1 MNERGPAP
9 RGDQNIP
16 VFSVGEISAALKRT
30 VEEAFR
36 LVRVRG
42 EVSGFKRA
50 HSGHLYFTL
59 KDEDAVLSAVCWRG
73 VAARLK
79 LAPEDGLEVI
89 ATGRI
94 TTYAGRSQYQII
106 VESVE
111 LAGEGALLKLLE
123 ERKKKL
129 AAEGLFDAARKKPLP
144 YIPEVIGVVT
154 SPTGAV
160 ISDILH
166 RLEER
171 FPRRVLLW
179 PVTVQGES
187 AAAEIARAIE
197 GFNRLEV
204 GAPLP
209 RPDLLIVARGG
220 GSLEDLWP
228 FNEEIVVRAA
238 ARSAIPLI
246 SAIGHETDVTL
257 IDLAAD
263 KRAPTPSAAAEI
275 AVPVRADLL
284 ESVLGHGVR
293 LLGAMNRLIET
304 RRGEVKGLA
313 RGLPDPAALLDSASQ
328 RLDDRAERLANAW
341 GVSLERRRARV
352 TELGLKLRH
361 PREWLADRSG
371 RLKGARRAL
380 RFAMAGRLKAERQ
393 RIGHER
399 TRVLNLDQRLG
410 RAMAGHLED
419 CAQRLKQRS
428 GLLESYSYRGV
439 LKRGF
444 VLASDEGGRPVTSA
458 AATRPGMALGLRF
471 HDGEAEATV
480 TGKATGKRTARKK
493 PPGKAKPGRAKKSP
507 AQGELL

>member
-1 MNERGPAP
+1 MNERSPAP

-59 KDEDAVLSAVCWRG
+59 KDEEAVLSAVCWRG

-144 YIPEVIGVVT
+144 FLPEVIGVVT

-160 ISDILH
+160 IRDILH

-179 PVTVQGES
+179 PVAVQGES

-197 GFNRLEV
+197 GFNRLAV
-204 GAPLP
+204 KAPLP

-246 SAIGHETDVTL
+246 SAVGHETDVTL

-284 ESVLGHGVR
+284 EGVLGHGAR
-293 LLGAMNRLIET
+293 LLGAMNRLIEA
-304 RRGEVKGLA
+304 RRGEVRGLG
-313 RGLPDPAALLDSASQ
+313 RGLPDPAQLLDGASQ
-328 RLDDRAERLANAW
+328 RLDDRQGRPARAPLRHGRPAEGRAPARRPRTHAGSQSRQAAAPGDGGASRGLRPTAQAT
-341 GVSLERRRARV
+341 ERPARELLLSRRAQAGLRAG
-352 TELGLKLRH
+352 ERGGRKARHLGRRH
-361 PREWLADRSG
+361 ASG
-371 RLKGARRAL
+371 HGARPSL
-380 RFAMAGRLKAERQ
+380 
-393 RIGHER
+393 
-399 TRVLNLDQRLG
+399 
-410 RAMAGHLED
+410 
-419 CAQRLKQRS
+419 
-428 GLLESYSYRGV
+428 
-439 LKRGF
+439 
-444 VLASDEGGRPVTSA
+444 P
-458 AATRPGMALGLRF
+458 
-471 HDGEAEATV
+471 
-480 TGKATGKRTARKK
+480 
-493 PPGKAKPGRAKKSP
+493 
-507 AQGELL
+507 